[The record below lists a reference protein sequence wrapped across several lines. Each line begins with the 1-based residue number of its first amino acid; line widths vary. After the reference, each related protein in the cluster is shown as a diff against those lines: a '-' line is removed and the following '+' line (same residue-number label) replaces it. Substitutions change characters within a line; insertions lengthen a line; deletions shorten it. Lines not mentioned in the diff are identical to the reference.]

1 MSPTSYQLL
10 HSAILIS
17 FAKLLYTNHNIN
29 ATPFLKNFQKL
40 FRIFRQDGLTL
51 LFLQFTIIKNN
62 NFGDNMRMR
71 KKKYLEDRLLA
82 VSDILFKIDTIDR
95 NFNTAIVEKDFIDFE
110 KWFGNSNPIY
120 LEIGCGK
127 GRFAV
132 EYAKRHPEIN
142 ILAVEKSA
150 NVIVGACEIAKEEG
164 ADNLRFICGSAEY
177 LEKFIPS
184 NSIARLF
191 LNFSCPFPKKAYAS
205 HRLTH
210 HKFLK
215 IYKNLLISGAEIHQK
230 TDNMHFFEFSI
241 QEFSQNGFG
250 IHNISLDLHKSDFE
264 GNIMT
269 EYESRFVSL
278 GQPIYRLEAKLND

>member
-1 MSPTSYQLL
+1 
-10 HSAILIS
+10 
-17 FAKLLYTNHNIN
+17 
-29 ATPFLKNFQKL
+29 
-40 FRIFRQDGLTL
+40 
-51 LFLQFTIIKNN
+51 
-62 NFGDNMRMR
+62 MRMR
-71 KKKYLEDRLLA
+71 KKKYLEDRLNA
-82 VSDILFKIDTIDR
+82 VSDILFKIDTLDR
-95 NFNTAIVEKDFIDFE
+95 NFNTAILEKEYIDLY
-110 KWFGNSNPIY
+110 KWFGNSNPVY

-150 NVIVGACEIAKEEG
+150 NVIVGACEIAKQEN

-177 LEKFIPS
+177 LEKFIPPH
-184 NSIARLF
+184 SIGRLF

-210 HKFLK
+210 RKFLD
-215 IYKNLLISGAEIHQK
+215 IYKNLLRRGAEIHQK

-241 QEFSQNGFG
+241 SEFSQSGFG
-250 IHNISLDLHKSDFE
+250 IYNVSLDLHASDFE

-269 EYESRFVSL
+269 EYESRFVQL